1 MTFREQKETHNT
13 IISNMLTQGKI
24 SEQSIVIQTRE
35 LRVKYN
41 KRFNWLLQEHRLCSG
56 SLWLKVGNKY
66 GERTLELFP
75 FQ

>member
-1 MTFREQKETHNT
+1 MTFREQTKTNNT
-13 IISNMLTQGKI
+13 IISKMLTQGKI
-24 SEQSIVIQTRE
+24 SEQSTVIQTRE

-41 KRFNWLLQEHRLCSG
+41 KSVNWLLQEHRLCSG
-56 SLWLKVGNKY
+56 FFWLKVGNKD